1 MQQLIMSDTKLH
13 LANPVFKSV
22 NALKDNFHQPDGL
35 ELEHLSLM

>member
-1 MQQLIMSDTKLH
+1 MQQLIMSDKLH